1 MQKFGNSFSIYRC
14 KDGTT
19 IPQIVVTE
27 ENGVCQR
34 AITNQNWAVPVSY
47 TLTARTDGKYDGTHN
62 INVNVTAHKF
72 VDGNK
77 VLTRII
83 SRIQVTIYLSHREI
97 RC

>member
-1 MQKFGNSFSIYRC
+1 M
-14 KDGTT
+14 
-19 IPQIVVTE
+19 TE

-83 SRIQVTIYLSHREI
+83 SRIQVIISHREIRVLTRIISRIQVITYLSHREI

>member
-1 MQKFGNSFSIYRC
+1 MLNITYFFLQVIPLLKLIKISKKRHHDYRIISPLINMSLVSIHVN
-14 KDGTT
+14 K
-19 IPQIVVTE
+19 
-27 ENGVCQR
+27 
-34 AITNQNWAVPVSY
+34 
-47 TLTARTDGKYDGTHN
+47 KTHN

-83 SRIQVTIYLSHREI
+83 SRIQVIIYLSHREI